1 MGRHFVEMMSSEGN
15 YPIKMSLISGVVF
28 TPFWFEYL
36 FHNDNFQS
44 CWCLHGYGL
53 ETIPER
59 GRTHGSKQQ
68 TLRSKSRSFERHC
81 FRKTPSVRGFERHKL
96 MPVSSTSLLHRTP
109 FFPLVFALP
118 GRGTSKDG
126 QTEGANDVTRQG
138 QFSRGGWSHFLM
150 WFLCIKSQVLLF
162 NLHFC
167 LVGANICNYLS
178 IYHLSIFSSRQNDCN
193 TNLVLL
199 RLGLLRLPYIYSYRC
214 SIS

>member
-96 MPVSSTSLLHRTP
+96 MPVSSTSLLHRAP
-109 FFPLVFALP
+109 FFLWCSPYQDGARRKTVKRKGPMMWLGRDNSPEEDDPIFWCGFFALNP
-118 GRGTSKDG
+118 
-126 QTEGANDVTRQG
+126 
-138 QFSRGGWSHFLM
+138 
-150 WFLCIKSQVLLF
+150 KSCCLISISAWWVQIYATIYLF
-162 NLHFC
+162 
-167 LVGANICNYLS
+167 ITYLS
-178 IYHLSIFSSRQNDCN
+178 
-193 TNLVLL
+193 LVADKMIVIL
-199 RLGLLRLPYIYSYRC
+199 I
-214 SIS
+214 